1 MSSAEEA
8 LFESREI
15 KQLGM
20 SHEYEFNTLI
30 QSVQFAEQVAKGYLG
45 TRYETAARKH
55 KIQTPEFT
63 GDIEFS
69 RWLKLFGQDAS
80 ANGWDE
86 ADCLV
91 ALQLNVGN
99 GPGGVALTDW
109 NCNSNGTYMS
119 LIRKLAVACG
129 ADDCETCWR
138 RVDQMRQVKGETTKN
153 WGLRVMVREAAAYDR
168 LPEQMIMRKI
178 NSVFL
183 NGLRDAILRDRL
195 TYEYKHTVH
204 SISDL
209 FKVAEQYNHSEH
221 MFASGEITPQRDS
234 YVMRL
239 PI

>member
-1 MSSAEEA
+1 M
-8 LFESREI
+8 
-15 KQLGM
+15 
-20 SHEYEFNTLI
+20 
-30 QSVQFAEQVAKGYLG
+30 
-45 TRYETAARKH
+45 
-55 KIQTPEFT
+55 
-63 GDIEFS
+63 
-69 RWLKLFGQDAS
+69 
-80 ANGWDE
+80 
-86 ADCLV
+86 
-91 ALQLNVGN
+91 GN

-138 RVDQMRQVKGETTKN
+138 RVDQMRQVKGETTRN

-168 LPEQMIMRKI
+168 LPEHMIMRKI

-195 TYEYKHTVH
+195 TYEYNHTVH

-221 MFASGEITPQRDS
+221 MFASGEITAQRDS
-234 YVMRL
+234 YSHAIDYLEGDYETEQGATVSAYGESYEDDEEGCNSVMCISSGTCISGCAL
-239 PI
+239 SLC